1 MKAGEAGESAPLSR
15 LGVFCGSSL
24 GRRREYAQAAEALG
38 ALLARRGNT
47 LVYGG
52 GSVGLMGVLARSVL
66 AAGGKVIGVIPQH
79 LQERVERLPPG
90 ARVGLAAAR
99 LEVVPDMHARKR
111 RMYELADG
119 FLVLPG
125 GIGTVEEFFEAY
137 TWCQLGLHLKPIGL
151 LDTAGY
157 FQPLLVFL
165 DAMVEQGFLSAAHR
179 ASLLV
184 DARPEEL
191 LEALGRYRPVYVD
204 KLEPEG

>member
-1 MKAGEAGESAPLSR
+1 LRVRIRR
-15 LGVFCGSSL
+15 LGVFCGSSA
-24 GRRREYAQAAEALG
+24 GTRKEYAQAAGALG
-38 ALLARRGNT
+38 ALLAERGIT
-47 LVYGG
+47 LIYGG
-52 GSVGLMGVLARSVL
+52 GGVGLMGTLARSAL
-66 AAGGKVIGVIPQH
+66 AGGGEVVGVIPAH
-79 LQERVERLPPG
+79 LHERVEALP
-90 ARVGLAAAR
+90 LTT

-151 LDTAGY
+151 LDAEGY
-157 FQPLLVFL
+157 FQPLLRFL
-165 DAMVEQGFLSAAHR
+165 DAMVEQGFLRPAHR

-184 DARPEEL
+184 DTRPEEL
-191 LEALGRYRPVYVD
+191 LKALERYRPVYVD